1 MADPMLREMGPGD
14 VAEAL
19 EVFAS
24 VAEEGL
30 WLGTQPGFD
39 RQARAQSWTEG
50 LDDPARR
57 TLLVVDPDT
66 GRILGNGSVHMA
78 RYGVAEVG
86 MALAAPARGRG
97 LGGVLL
103 DALVEIARDFGAHK
117 VDLQVWPHNAAA
129 LGLYLSRGFVVEGR
143 LRAHYRRADGRVWDA
158 IVMGLF
164 LDRSLTDGSHGAG
177 LPDAPGLPP
186 SIAIGGP
193 QRSPDH

>member
-1 MADPMLREMGPGD
+1 MADPILRDMGPGD
-14 VAEAL
+14 ITEAL

-39 RQARAQSWTEG
+39 KKAREASWQAG
-50 LDDPARR
+50 LNDPASR

-66 GRILGNGSVHMA
+66 GRILGNGFVRTL

-86 MALAAPARGRG
+86 MALAVQARGRG
-97 LGGVLL
+97 LGGLLL
-103 DALVEIARDFGAHK
+103 DALIDIARDAGAHK

-143 LRAHYRRADGRVWDA
+143 LRAHYRRANGQVWDA

-164 LDRSLTDGSHGAG
+164 LDEGLTDGSHGSG
-177 LPDAPGLPP
+177 LPDAPGVAP
-186 SIAIGGP
+186 A
-193 QRSPDH
+193 